1 MSFSKV
7 YKSANKIANASLR
20 KAILEL
26 IDMKVESEMAKAIER
41 FEATMQANMLATDA
55 KIEAI
60 EKANKSLEKTITV
73 NLAIVTIVISVVI
86 AVASMLANR
95 SQSNQPTQNQQS
107 PAVQYQQ
114 PQPPVVI
121 YQYQQPQQPATA
133 PAQNAQNGQ

>member
-7 YKSANKIANASLR
+7 YKSANKIVDVSLR
-20 KAILEL
+20 RAILEL

-41 FEATMQANMLATDA
+41 FEAAMQARDA
-55 KIEAI
+55 KIDAI

-95 SQSNQPTQNQQS
+95 SQSNQPTQMQQP

-121 YQYQQPQQPATA
+121 YQYQQPQPAAA